1 MLNYIRAEAYKLLHR
16 PYTYI
21 ALGVLLALEAL

>member
-1 MLNYIRAEAYKLLHR
+1 MLNYIRAETYKVLRR

-21 ALGVLLALEAL
+21 ALAVMLVLE